1 MAKTIAYVQE
11 NGFDS
16 REELQSAY
24 DDLVAKRKEA
34 RKSLRQTEDRLK
46 SVNQLIHYTGQYLAN
61 KGTYR
66 EMLKAPNKKK
76 FRLEHQTEIELYEA
90 AVQFLKSQA
99 PDGKIPSMK
108 SLKQEKE
115 NLAIQRKAQQETYDY
130 FKDYTSEMKM
140 VCTNVEAILDRTP
153 AKGAEHTKQHDL
165 D

>member
-1 MAKTIAYVQE
+1 MAKTIAYIQE

-34 RKSLRQTEDRLK
+34 RKTLRHTEDRLK

-76 FRLEHQTEIELYEA
+76 FRLEHQAEIELYEA
-90 AVQFLKSQA
+90 AVKFLKLHS
-99 PDGKIPSMK
+99 PDDKIPSMK

-115 NLAIQRKAQQETYDY
+115 NLTIQKKAQQETYDY
-130 FKDYTSEMKM
+130 FKDYASEMKT
-140 VCTNVEAILDRTP
+140 VCFNVDAILGKVTKKEAART
-153 AKGAEHTKQHDL
+153 EQHDL
-165 D
+165 G

>member
-1 MAKTIAYVQE
+1 MRI
-11 NGFDS
+11 NGK
-16 REELQSAY
+16 LN
-24 DDLVAKRKEA
+24 DLLTLLMESSWHQGNSSNAPKKMDISSVKSFLDEHYSEKLSLESVAR
-34 RKSLRQTEDRLK
+34 
-46 SVNQLIHYTGQYLAN
+46 
-61 KGTYR
+61 TYR